1 MIRVNCRRCRNCT
14 GEECKLYGDDPV
26 KAAKNCAHDGFV
38 NYIPKDPKKTK
49 NHKGG
54 SYGKKV
60 QKKR

>member
-38 NYIPKDPKKTK
+38 NYIHKDPKKTTK
-49 NHKGG
+49 RKGD
-54 SYGKKV
+54 SHGKKV